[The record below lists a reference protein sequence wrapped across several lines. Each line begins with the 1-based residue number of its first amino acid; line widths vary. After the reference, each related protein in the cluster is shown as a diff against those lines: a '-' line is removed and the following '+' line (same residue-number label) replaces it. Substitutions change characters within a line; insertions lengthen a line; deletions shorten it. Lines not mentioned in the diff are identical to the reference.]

1 VAIFYLSQKLKF
13 QGSDLK
19 VFCLFVEKKMST
31 STQMDLQII
40 SDKAE
45 SERIVK
51 NVARCVARKGLT
63 FEKRIMTN
71 VKDPRINFLRNP
83 EDPFHG
89 YYKQKLS
96 EYHSHIQQNGT
107 IVEDFG
113 HIPTRNVST

>member
-1 VAIFYLSQKLKF
+1 
-13 QGSDLK
+13 
-19 VFCLFVEKKMST
+19 MST